1 MAADARANASTPG
14 ELYAGFDVG
23 TQGLKGLLTDAAA
36 GRVIARA
43 SATYGLI
50 EGLPA
55 GHCEQHPDTWIAA
68 LADVAR
74 RLFRAPGVDPA
85 QLAGIGVGGQQHG
98 LVVVDAADRPLRAAK
113 LWCDTATTAEA
124 LELSSQLGRPIPAG
138 FTASKV
144 LWLARREPELW
155 RRAARVLLP
164 HEYVN
169 LVLTGS
175 AWSEAG
181 DASGSGWFD
190 PVARAVDRAAADAID
205 PGLAGKLP
213 ALIDS
218 NAIGGRLCAAG
229 AAWLGLD
236 ARAVGTPLSSGGGDN
251 MMAAIGA
258 GATREGVAVL
268 SLGTSATVFG
278 YSARPCVDPTGVV
291 APFCDSTGGWLPLL
305 CVMNATGA
313 VEEVRAAFGMTHDE
327 LERGAA
333 GLSTQPDGPLFVPF
347 FQGER
352 TPDLP
357 HASAALVGMRS
368 GDLRAERMY
377 RCVLEG
383 VALNLAAGVE
393 RLRELGV
400 DCRELR
406 AVGGGAR
413 NRLWLQLIA
422 DACRARVVALAEPEA
437 AALGAALQ
445 VQAAVARASGL
456 PPGGTPPSVDALAQ
470 SFVDAQGEPIE
481 PQREGARRMAELGKR
496 FRDAQARLFTPP
508 LRKG

>member
-1 MAADARANASTPG
+1 MAADARAGASTPG
-14 ELYAGFDVG
+14 ELFAGFDVG
-23 TQGLKGLLTDAAA
+23 TQGLKGVLIDAAA
-36 GRVIARA
+36 GRVLARA
-43 SATYGLI
+43 SASYGWI
-50 EGLPA
+50 EGLPS
-55 GHCEQHPDTWIAA
+55 GHCEQHPDTWSRA

-85 QLAGIGVGGQQHG
+85 RLAGIGVGGQQHG
-98 LVVVDAADRPLRAAK
+98 LVVVDESDRPLRAAK
-113 LWCDTATTAEA
+113 LWCDTSTAAEA
-124 LELSSQLGRPIPAG
+124 AELSAKLGRPIPAG

-144 LWLARREPELW
+144 LWLARNEPAVW
-155 RRAARVLLP
+155 QRAARVLLP
-164 HEYVN
+164 HDYVN
-169 LVLTGS
+169 LLLSGS

-190 PVARAVDRAAADAID
+190 PAARAVDRVALQAID
-205 PGLAGKLP
+205 PGLAAKLP

-218 NAIGGRLCAAG
+218 NAIGGRLSAAG

-258 GATREGVAVL
+258 GATREGIAVL

-278 YSARPCVDPTGVV
+278 YSARPCIDPTGVV

-313 VEEVRAAFGMTHDE
+313 VEEVRAAFGASHEE
-327 LERGAA
+327 LERRAA
-333 GLSTQPDGPLFVPF
+333 GLTTEPDGPLFVPF

-352 TPDLP
+352 SPDLP
-357 HASAALVGMRS
+357 HARAALVGLRA

-393 RLRELGV
+393 RMRELGV

-406 AVGGGAR
+406 AVGGGAG

-445 VQAAVARASGL
+445 VQAAVARASAA
-456 PPGGTPPSVDALAQ
+456 PSGRAPVTVDALAQ
-470 SFVDAQGEPIE
+470 TWARALGEPLE
-481 PQREGARRMAELGKR
+481 PRPEGVRHLAELGKR
-496 FRDAQARLFTPP
+496 FQAVQAQLFAPS